1 MNLQVGKLKMPEK
14 DITLN
19 LSKTKTKLIC
29 KTLTA
34 DSTSIYT
41 AISNH
46 LKHHSPTYLRL
57 TNKMFLKVHKQKPFF
72 LFFLKK
78 KDCCIYIYKETQP
91 FGCKFFLQS

>member
-46 LKHHSPTYLRL
+46 LKHHSPFTHI
-57 TNKMFLKVHKQKPFF
+57 FEAHKQ
-72 LFFLKK
+72 
-78 KDCCIYIYKETQP
+78 DV
-91 FGCKFFLQS
+91 S